1 MHEAVYEQFVGSVHQ
16 EIKNLIV
23 GDALDESTQIGP
35 LAKQEFVDDLD
46 SLVQSSIR
54 DGAQCLIGGS
64 TKGCYYMPTL
74 LIDVKEDMSVFT
86 NETFGPVLCVT
97 KIKNAE
103 DAVRLAN
110 QSRYGLGGSLWTSDI
125 TLAKELTEKIDTGA
139 IFINDMTKSDPR
151 LPFGGINK
159 SGYGIELSKYGIREF
174 VNIKTI
180 VVN

>member
-1 MHEAVYEQFVGSVHQ
+1 M
-16 EIKNLIV
+16 
-23 GDALDESTQIGP
+23 DIGQG
-35 LAKQEFVDDLD
+35 LLFA
-46 SLVQSSIR
+46 
-54 DGAQCLIGGS
+54 GAQCLVGGS
-64 TKGCYYMPTL
+64 VKGCYYMPTL
-74 LIDVKEDMSVFT
+74 LVDVKEDMSVFT

-97 KIKNAE
+97 KIKDAE

-110 QSRYGLGGSLWTSDI
+110 QSQYGLAGSLWTSDI
-125 TLAKELTEKIDTGA
+125 TLAKELIKRIDTGA

-174 VNIKTI
+174 VNVKTV